1 MDALPPPTAS
11 LLSIASKKG
20 LLAAA
25 GPDSVVVAA
34 TDSVREAFSGSADG
48 NIKSYT
54 PQLTLPIGMR
64 VSQVAFSADENYL
77 VLSAENGGGLAI
89 YDVQSLMQGN
99 TESAFQLSTE
109 GTPLRAL
116 VPNPTPERAELFA
129 VVTTNGQVLMANLQ
143 SRQFLSGPQGQ
154 ILYQGVSSV
163 SWSTRGKQLIAGLA
177 DGTLYQMTPEGENKG
192 EIPRPPTLEG
202 DQHGKPLLGDWVD
215 WFANG
220 SQFHRYLGSRM
231 MYSLL
236 LIHPPL
242 PKAIYHQPQ
251 HIILSSVN
259 HPHQ

>member
-1 MDALPPPTAS
+1 
-11 LLSIASKKG
+11 
-20 LLAAA
+20 
-25 GPDSVVVAA
+25 
-34 TDSVREAFSGSADG
+34 
-48 NIKSYT
+48 
-54 PQLTLPIGMR
+54 MR
-64 VSQVAFSADENYL
+64 ISQVAFSADENYL

-154 ILYQGVSSV
+154 VLRQGVSSV

-192 EIPRPPTLEG
+192 EVPRPPNLEG
-202 DQHGKPLLGDWVD
+202 DQHGKPLLGIGVICLLM
-215 WFANG
+215 AC
-220 SQFHRYLGSRM
+220 
-231 MYSLL
+231 SLFD
-236 LIHPPL
+236 
-242 PKAIYHQPQ
+242 
-251 HIILSSVN
+251 ILARE
-259 HPHQ
+259 